1 MLLCL
6 LNCMKAMRKT
16 QIPSS
21 SVTKYAKITK
31 SRPKTACFPDHVSIL
46 NHAFTP

>member
-1 MLLCL
+1 MSLFLP
-6 LNCMKAMRKT
+6 NCIKAMRKT

-21 SVTKYAKITK
+21 CVTKYAKITK
-31 SRPKTACFPDHVSIL
+31 SHPKTGCFPDHVIVL